1 MKKVSNLLWGLA
13 FIIVGVI
20 FGLNA
25 TGLTNIDVFF
35 DGWWTL
41 FIIVPCFIGLCSDHE
56 KTGSIIG
63 LIIGIALLLACQ
75 DVLDFDLIWK
85 LTIPV
90 ILIIIGMSILFRES
104 FGCRISEEINKL
116 NRDNKEKNQ
125 YASTF
130 AGQDINFDN
139 ETFTG
144 AELTAVFGGIKCDL
158 RKAKITKDVVIN
170 AEAIFG
176 SVEILVP
183 DDVKIKIKSTPIFG
197 GTSNIVNNNVDA
209 KAATIY
215 INSTTVFGGVEVK

>member
-1 MKKVSNLLWGLA
+1 MKKTSNLLWGVA
-13 FIIVGVI
+13 FIIVGTI

-25 TGLTNIDVFF
+25 TGLTDINFFF

-75 DVLDFDLIWK
+75 DFIDFDLIWR

-90 ILIIIGMSILFRES
+90 ILIIIGLSLLFRDS
-104 FGCRISEEINKL
+104 FGHKVSEEIHKL
-116 NRDNKEKNQ
+116 NRENKDKNE

-130 AGQDINFDN
+130 ASQNIDFDN

-176 SVEILVP
+176 GVEIIVP
-183 DDVKIKIKSTPIFG
+183 NDVKVKIKSTPIFG
-197 GTSNIVNNNVDA
+197 GTSNRTNNNDE
-209 KAATIY
+209 KAVTIY
-215 INSTTVFGGVEVK
+215 VNSTTVFGGVEIR